1 MAAEE
6 GTKIL
11 DMKYDDAHI
20 SYKDLMRRYQDR
32 IPSGSDALIA
42 RPERSESALQFIE
55 RFLGDEEVF
64 YKLADTNYM
73 DYMTHGMKTPNSAI
87 TCP

>member
-11 DMKYDDAHI
+11 GMKYDDAHI

-64 YKLADTNYM
+64 YKLDGKYHNIGY
-73 DYMTHGMKTPNSAI
+73 PNFDL
-87 TCP
+87 TCVST